1 MLGWVIVKVHVVEE
15 VGEVDSV
22 DDDDD
27 GMNDGMG
34 WMIMIHKDEIT
45 YFFSP

>member
-1 MLGWVIVKVHVVEE
+1 ME

-22 DDDDD
+22 DDDE
-27 GMNDGMG
+27 MNDGMR

-45 YFFSP
+45 YFLFP